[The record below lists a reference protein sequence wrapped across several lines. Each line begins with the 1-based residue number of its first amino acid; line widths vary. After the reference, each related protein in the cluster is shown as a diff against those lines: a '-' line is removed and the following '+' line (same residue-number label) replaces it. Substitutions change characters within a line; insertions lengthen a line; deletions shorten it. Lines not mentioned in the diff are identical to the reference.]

1 MTGKEKALYLPSTT
15 MSNLCAILGT
25 CWERGSE
32 IFVGDKSHIALYE
45 QGNVSQMGGVLV
57 RTVPNNEDGSFDL
70 DYLETLIHPVDDP
83 HFPRA
88 RAVCIEVTHNMMGGS
103 VPSLEWL
110 SKVRAFADKWNL
122 RVHMDGARA
131 FNALG
136 QLGIGIK
143 ELCSYAD
150 SVSICTSK
158 GLAAPV
164 GGILVSD
171 AETIKKCHRVRKAVG
186 GGMRQAGIIAAASLH
201 ALTKMSKRI
210 HEDTEN
216 AKKLAEVV
224 AKFDFVDID
233 ISKLVCLV

>member
-57 RTVPNNEDGSFDL
+57 RTVPNNEDGSFDLGRLKFYEIFQKTTIFL

-143 ELCSYAD
+143 VEFPK
-150 SVSICTSK
+150 T
-158 GLAAPV
+158 G
-164 GGILVSD
+164 
-171 AETIKKCHRVRKAVG
+171 
-186 GGMRQAGIIAAASLH
+186 
-201 ALTKMSKRI
+201 
-210 HEDTEN
+210 
-216 AKKLAEVV
+216 
-224 AKFDFVDID
+224 
-233 ISKLVCLV
+233 